1 MAFFFFQAEDG
12 IRDVAVTGVQTCALP
27 ISLTCSA
34 PTARSR
40 TRSTTPRVTSKLTSA
55 SSRWRRISRSA
66 SVTSLSE
73 STPRPR
79 SRCNTPVI
87 CSARAVNIS
96 QAKYLASCRNP
107 SGGLNASWRYPN
119 RGNRPPAGPSRRRVH
134 QPHPGAAIDGE
145 SVDPR
150 PATPRRPSAPP
161 TRPGPLKPPRE
172 TGGGGRVGPHRVPD
186 QRVRPLFRR
195 EHAVA
200 VAVPTTGELGR
211 LCLGRITKEL
221 LEEQSDLELA
231 QIVLVTHGTVAPGEL
246 EDRRVVVAVVA
257 IGMEDLLGGNR
268 HRGAERLVAR
278 MSPVE
283 PADEVRAREIGED
296 QGFPQPQGGVGILP
310 HLSHLRTEYL
320 ARLPEAGQALGLL
333 LGHHDEDLGERG
345 LSFEDR
351 LGRRAAVVV
360 TLLLQYRIEVQV
372 LGLQRVDQL
381 VGGGHSEEPRG

>member
-1 MAFFFFQAEDG
+1 MSAATSAGAFCSSFSRRASLAAVVVFPDPCNPTRRMTVGPTEANSSPAFVPPSS
-12 IRDVAVTGVQTCALP
+12 VAISSCINLTTCWPGLTA
-27 ISLTCSA
+27 LTCST

-231 QIVLVTHGTVAPGEL
+231 QIVLVTHGTVAP
-246 EDRRVVVAVVA
+246 
-257 IGMEDLLGGNR
+257 
-268 HRGAERLVAR
+268 
-278 MSPVE
+278 
-283 PADEVRAREIGED
+283 
-296 QGFPQPQGGVGILP
+296 
-310 HLSHLRTEYL
+310 
-320 ARLPEAGQALGLL
+320 
-333 LGHHDEDLGERG
+333 
-345 LSFEDR
+345 
-351 LGRRAAVVV
+351 
-360 TLLLQYRIEVQV
+360 
-372 LGLQRVDQL
+372 
-381 VGGGHSEEPRG
+381 